1 MGGKVLV
8 ALLVTGI
15 LGDEVE
21 VFAADDQGT
30 CGLSVFCHD
39 IYHVANPE
47 NRVCFLAK
55 RWKRNLTYGASWWRR
70 QCR

>member
-1 MGGKVLV
+1 VGGEILV

-30 CGLSVFCHD
+30 CGISVSAKIYATIALSASV
-39 IYHVANPE
+39 VSPE
-47 NRVCFLAK
+47 PRK
-55 RWKRNLTYGASWWRR
+55 GS
-70 QCR
+70 